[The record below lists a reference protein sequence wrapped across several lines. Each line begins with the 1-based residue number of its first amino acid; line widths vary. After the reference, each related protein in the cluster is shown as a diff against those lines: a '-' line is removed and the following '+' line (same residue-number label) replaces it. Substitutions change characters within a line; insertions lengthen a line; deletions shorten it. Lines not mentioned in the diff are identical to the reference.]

1 MSLLIEDEY
10 PERAEPRRISAAQPS
25 AQGSWN
31 RRGRRMPNSLD
42 PRRLLT
48 ERGDAESWPGYPDPR
63 EYAESGLG
71 RAFMESIQDEGRR
84 AGAGSPR
91 EAGYLPDDGY
101 RPDDGYLPGESYRPD
116 DGYLPGDGYRPDD
129 SYRPDDGYLHDGYRP
144 DAGDGGAGFSQDSEF
159 TGYPRDRTGPGYP
172 QDDTFTVDDSQ
183 EDYFAEEDVLDEADA
198 GLDDDDPP
206 GDDGA
211 GDDGTMRGVVRQLAR
226 PFLRRPQRL
235 AGILVAA
242 ASILGAAV
250 VLPSIFST
258 GSRSFAGVVSRSEL
272 TSLNFSVPGR
282 VAAIRV
288 RLGQVVRRGQVLATT
303 AAALAE
309 AAAVQT
315 DRVAVRSDR
324 ANIAA
329 LIAQSATQ
337 DSIATAAAQLAV
349 DRAHRAA
356 DRRRLLSTEI
366 VAPRRGTVVAI
377 DGRPA
382 ASRGAAGRALPV
394 IALRSAG
401 GWQVSLPIPAAS
413 AAAVRVGQPVSV
425 SVPALRLSGIRGRV
439 IRLSQIPASSPGGAA
454 GEEAV
459 VQVPGAAGST
469 PLSGMTADIQLGA

>member
-10 PERAEPRRISAAQPS
+10 PERAEPRRITAAQP
-25 AQGSWN
+25 AARGSWN
-31 RRGRRMPNSLD
+31 RRGRRIRNSPD
-42 PRRLLT
+42 RLLT
-48 ERGDAESWPGYPDPR
+48 EPGDAESWPGYPDPR
-63 EYAESGLG
+63 EYAESGPG
-71 RAFMESIQDEGRR
+71 RAFMESIQREGLR
-84 AGAGSPR
+84 ADAGSPR
-91 EAGYLPDDGY
+91 AAGYPPEDGYPPDDGYLPDDGYRPDDRYLPDDGY
-101 RPDDGYLPGESYRPD
+101 RPDDGYLH
-116 DGYLPGDGYRPDD
+116 DGYL
-129 SYRPDDGYLHDGYRP
+129 P
-144 DAGDGGAGFSQDSEF
+144 DAGDGGAGFSQDSGF
-159 TGYPRDRTGPGYP
+159 TGYPQDRTGSGYP
-172 QDDTFTVDDSQ
+172 QNDTFTVDDSQ
-183 EDYFAEEDVLDEADA
+183 EDFFAEEDVLDGADA
-198 GLDDDDPP
+198 VLDDDDPAE
-206 GDDGA
+206 DDGA
-211 GDDGTMRGVVRQLAR
+211 GEDGTVRGAVRQLAR
-226 PFLRRPQRL
+226 QFLRRPQRL
-235 AGILVAA
+235 AGLLVAA
-242 ASILGAAV
+242 ASILSAAV

-309 AAAVQT
+309 AAAVQA

-349 DRAHRAA
+349 DRAHRAT

-377 DGRPA
+377 AGRPA
-382 ASRGAAGRALPV
+382 ASLGAAGRALPV

-401 GWQVSLPIPAAS
+401 GWQVSLAIPAAS

-425 SVPALRLSGIRGRV
+425 SVPALRLSGVRGRV
-439 IRLSQIPASSPGGAA
+439 IQLSQVPASSPGGAA
-454 GEEAV
+454 GEEAL